1 MLKNQQR
8 LNFIMAPIRWLLR
21 SKIHR
26 ATVTQAD
33 LDYVGSISIDEEL
46 MEESGIVEWEKIT
59 VLDVTNGSRLE
70 TYAIKAP
77 RGSGEICINGR
88 RLIWSIWDLVILLT
102 YQGVEEGE
110 IENHQPVVHVDEQNK
125 IIELVTTNLITNS
138 SPLPLIGQSFDDC

>member
-8 LNFIMAPIRWLLR
+8 LNFTMAPIRWLLR

-77 RGSGEICINGR
+77 RGSGEICINGAAAH
-88 RLIWSIWDLVILLT
+88 LVNPGDLVILLT

-110 IENHQPVVHVDEQNK
+110 IENHQPRIVHVDEQNK
-125 IIELVTTNLITNS
+125 IIELVTTESNY
-138 SPLPLIGQSFDDC
+138 

>member
-1 MLKNQQR
+1 MLKNR
-8 LNFIMAPIRWLLR
+8 EPLNLIMAPIRWLLR

-77 RGSGEICINGR
+77 RGSGEICINGAAAH
-88 RLIWSIWDLVILLT
+88 LVNPGDLVILLT

-110 IENHQPVVHVDEQNK
+110 IENHQPRIVHVDEQNK
-125 IIELVTTNLITNS
+125 IIELVTTESNY
-138 SPLPLIGQSFDDC
+138 

>member
-1 MLKNQQR
+1 MLKNQKP
-8 LNFIMAPIRWLLR
+8 LNLIMASIRWVLR

-46 MEESGIVEWEKIT
+46 MEQSGIVEWEKIG

-77 RGSGEICINGR
+77 RGSGEICINGAAAH
-88 RLIWSIWDLVILLT
+88 LVNPGDLVILLT

-110 IENHQPVVHVDEQNK
+110 IENHQPRIVHVDEQNK
-125 IIELVTTNLITNS
+125 IIESATTESNY
-138 SPLPLIGQSFDDC
+138 

>member
-77 RGSGEICINGR
+77 RGSGEICINGAAAH
-88 RLIWSIWDLVILLT
+88 LVNPGDLVILLT

-110 IENHQPVVHVDEQNK
+110 IENHQPRIVHVDEQNK
-125 IIELVTTNLITNS
+125 IIELVTTESNY
-138 SPLPLIGQSFDDC
+138 

>member
-1 MLKNQQR
+1 MLKNQEP
-8 LNFIMAPIRWLLR
+8 LNLIMASIRWVLR

-46 MEESGIVEWEKIT
+46 MEQSGIVEWEKIA

-77 RGSGEICINGR
+77 RGSGEICINGAAAH
-88 RLIWSIWDLVILLT
+88 LVNPGDLVILLT

-110 IENHQPVVHVDEQNK
+110 IENHQPRIVHVDEQNK
-125 IIELVTTNLITNS
+125 IIESATTESNY
-138 SPLPLIGQSFDDC
+138 

>member
-77 RGSGEICINGR
+77 RGSCEICINGAAAH
-88 RLIWSIWDLVILLT
+88 LVNPGDLVILLT

-110 IENHQPVVHVDEQNK
+110 IENHQPRIVHVDEQNK
-125 IIELVTTNLITNS
+125 IIELVTTESNY
-138 SPLPLIGQSFDDC
+138 

>member
-1 MLKNQQR
+1 MLKNQEP
-8 LNFIMAPIRWLLR
+8 LNLIMASIRWVLR

-46 MEESGIVEWEKIT
+46 MEQSGIVEWEKIT

-77 RGSGEICINGR
+77 RGSGEICINGAAAH
-88 RLIWSIWDLVILLT
+88 LVNPGDLVILLT

-110 IENHQPVVHVDEQNK
+110 IENHQPRIVHVDEQNK
-125 IIELVTTNLITNS
+125 IIESATTESNY
-138 SPLPLIGQSFDDC
+138 

>member
-1 MLKNQQR
+1 MLKNR
-8 LNFIMAPIRWLLR
+8 EPLNLIMAPIRWVLR

-77 RGSGEICINGR
+77 RGSGEICINGAAAH
-88 RLIWSIWDLVILLT
+88 LVNPGDLVILLT

-110 IENHQPVVHVDEQNK
+110 IENHQPRIVHVDEQNK
-125 IIELVTTNLITNS
+125 IIELVTTESNY
-138 SPLPLIGQSFDDC
+138 